1 MIESSQGD
9 SERSQTIGGRFAL
22 ASLYDSGSEIGQ
34 INHFDLLGE
43 VWILKVE
50 ICSGGLSEG
59 VPLGFLLEIDVAV
72 ESTDSLGLIGS
83 LGEARG
89 PGERVGADRRAH
101 VVVLSVQ
108 SVGPMRDGLLLGV
121 VALWDSLPQFFI
133 RALLESSPGSVLD
146 DQLFVTLIHAHVG
159 AVLSDHNSAADDVL
173 GVAFITMGRS
183 RRGFEVPLLFLQ
195 VPFFILG
202 SEFGQHFHGDL
213 HFSKSYNLLIIV
225 DTYLVLSLLGL
236 SANFRKVIGW
246 VVALTD

>member
-1 MIESSQGD
+1 MES
-9 SERSQTIGGRFAL
+9 A
-22 ASLYDSGSEIGQ
+22 
-34 INHFDLLGE
+34 
-43 VWILKVE
+43 
-50 ICSGGLSEG
+50 
-59 VPLGFLLEIDVAV
+59 
-72 ESTDSLGLIGS
+72 DSLGLIGS